1 MNKKYIIKLLLFV
14 VLCIIGSFILV
25 AYFGERG
32 TPWYYSGIMGIS
44 CMILA
49 NIIIDTKDEK

>member
-1 MNKKYIIKLLLFV
+1 MNKKYIIKLLVFV
-14 VLCIIGSFILV
+14 LLCVIGSFILV

-49 NIIIDTKDEK
+49 NIIIDTKDE

>member
-1 MNKKYIIKLLLFV
+1 MSKKYIIKLLLFV
-14 VLCIIGSFILV
+14 ILCILGSCILV

-44 CMILA
+44 CMILT
-49 NIIIDTKDEK
+49 NIIVESKNE